1 MDENKITILQ
11 RDNSVSLP
19 YIDEKVSSQSRQW
32 INFDRDNLFPERL
45 YEMYAE
51 SPTQNAIINNQIK
64 YTYGAGLANYDASI
78 FTPNLTETWEEFAK
92 KVITDYCIFGAFSVQ
107 IIPNK
112 SLTQYS
118 FYHVP
123 VNQVRL
129 GGYNDE
135 NVIEMA
141 YLAADWR
148 KISGNNVIK
157 MKVWGSEQPQ
167 EGERY
172 LWYCKPYNPDELFYA
187 IPKWYSAANWI
198 LADIQLSKYYLN
210 YITNNFSSN
219 LSVAYPSD
227 VDDEKKAEIYN
238 MLSAS
243 FGGASNAGNVLL
255 LFGDNSI
262 LPEVRPIESVN
273 ADLYDSVTDI
283 VMKYIVSA
291 NRLTSPVLAGL
302 STTAG
307 FSSKSD
313 EIIAAYT
320 LYKLT
325 VIDEIRNFISD
336 KLNYLLVLNGK
347 PRVLKFED
355 YDMRKEFEG
364 ETASNDAVEED
375 VNNVDDDAKT
385 VDDTIEE
392 EQYDNK

>member
-1 MDENKITILQ
+1 MEENKITILQ

-19 YIDEKVSSQSRQW
+19 YIDEKVSSQSRLW
-32 INFDRDNLFPERL
+32 INFDRDNLFPDML
-45 YEMYAE
+45 YDMYAE
-51 SPTQNAIINNQIK
+51 SPTQSAIINNQIK
-64 YTYGAGLANYDASI
+64 YTYGAGFAEYDASI
-78 FTPNLTETWEEFAK
+78 FTPNLYETWEEFAK
-92 KVITDYCIFGAFSVQ
+92 KLIKDYCVFGAFAVQ

-135 NVIEMA
+135 NIIEMA
-141 YLAADWR
+141 YLAADWQ

-157 MKVWGSEQPQ
+157 MKMWGSEQPQ

-172 LWYCKPYNPDELFYA
+172 LWYCKPYDPNELFYA

-219 LSVAYPSD
+219 LAVAYPSD
-227 VDDEKKAEIYN
+227 VDDDKKAEIYN

-243 FGGASNAGNVLL
+243 FGGAHNAGNILL
-255 LFGDNSI
+255 LFGDNSV
-262 LPEVRPIESVN
+262 LPEVKPIESVN
-273 ADLYDSVTDI
+273 ADLYNSVSDI

-336 KLNYLLVLNGK
+336 KLNYLLTLNGK
-347 PRVLKFED
+347 PRCLRFLD
-355 YDMRKEFEG
+355 YDIRKEFEG
-364 ETASNDAVEED
+364 ETAGNDNIEKEA
-375 VNNVDDDAKT
+375 NFVDEDAKNN
-385 VDDTIEE
+385 DEMIEDEE
-392 EQYDNK
+392 EQL

>member
-19 YIDEKVSSQSRQW
+19 YIDEKVSSNSRQW

-157 MKVWGSEQPQ
+157 MKVWGSEQPA

-392 EQYDNK
+392 EQL